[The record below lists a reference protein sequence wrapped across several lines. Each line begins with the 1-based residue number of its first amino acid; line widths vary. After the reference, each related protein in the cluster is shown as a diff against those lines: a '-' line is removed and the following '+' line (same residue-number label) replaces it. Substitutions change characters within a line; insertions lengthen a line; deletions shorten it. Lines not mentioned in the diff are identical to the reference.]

1 MRSRALRL
9 DVSALTCDRATMTT
23 RLLFTVL
30 AAGLAVVAWSAWHGG
45 LKIPAVGA
53 FVLAAWLV
61 WMAGRGLRKR

>member
-1 MRSRALRL
+1 
-9 DVSALTCDRATMTT
+9 MTT